1 MDADKTK
8 QRRAA
13 LATRR
18 AMTAAARASAS
29 AAICFRLLALPQ
41 LREAKTILS
50 YRALDDEVDLGA
62 VEGKLKAR
70 IAYPRCLGQGVMEA
84 RIPLGPMKPG
94 PYGIWEPDPEASL
107 LLSPEE
113 IDLVLLPCVAF
124 DRCGHR
130 LGRGAGYY
138 DRYLPRCEK
147 AKTVLVAFAAQELEH
162 VATEKHDRNADILV
176 TEREI
181 ITPGE

>member
-13 LATRR
+13 LAARR
-18 AMTAAARASAS
+18 AMTAAARASAG

-41 LREAKTILS
+41 LRSAKTILS

-62 VEGKLKAR
+62 VEGKLNAR
-70 IAYPRCLGQGVMEA
+70 IAYPRCVGGGAMAA
-84 RIPLGPMKPG
+84 RIPTGPMKPG
-94 PYGIWEPDPEASL
+94 PYGIGEPDPEASL
-107 LLSPEE
+107 LLTPEE

-124 DRCGHR
+124 DRFGHR
-130 LGRGAGYY
+130 LGHGAGYY
-138 DRYLPRCEK
+138 DRYLSGCKK
-147 AKTVLVAFAAQELEH
+147 AKTVLVAFAAQELER
-162 VATEKHDRNADILV
+162 VATEEHDQDADIIV

-181 ITPGE
+181 ITPDA

>member
-13 LATRR
+13 LAARR

-50 YRALDDEVDLGA
+50 YRALDDEVDLAA

-130 LGRGAGYY
+130 LGHGAGYY

-147 AKTVLVAFAAQELEH
+147 AKTVLVAFAAQELER
-162 VATEKHDRNADILV
+162 VATEEHDRNADILV

>member
-13 LATRR
+13 LAARR
-18 AMTAAARASAS
+18 AMTAAARAFAG
-29 AAICFRLLALPQ
+29 AKICFRLLALPQ

-50 YRALDDEVDLGA
+50 YRALDDEVDLAA

-70 IAYPRCLGQGVMEA
+70 IAYPRCLGRGVMEA

-94 PYGIWEPDPEASL
+94 PYGIWEPDPAASL

-124 DRCGHR
+124 DRFGHR
-130 LGRGAGYY
+130 LGHGAGYY
-138 DRYLPRCEK
+138 DRYLPRCDR
-147 AKTVLVAFAAQELEH
+147 AKTVLVAFAAQELPL
-162 VATEKHDRNADILV
+162 VATEEYDRNADILV